1 MDNEIQLLEL
11 FNQINKKIW
20 GRLMPI
26 FRQKQLSIAEISVLI
41 WMNRR
46 PACRAT
52 ELATMIGIPT
62 STVTGILDRLEKRG
76 FLERS
81 RDPNDRRSIQITA
94 TPKTSELVAELKA
107 PMESMLREAFRSM
120 PDSRTRRLIQDLR
133 FILETLEQQSSAA
146 E

>member
-1 MDNEIQLLEL
+1 MDDEIQLLEL

-81 RDPNDRRSIQITA
+81 QDPNDRRSIQITA
-94 TPKTSELVAELKA
+94 TPNTRELVAELKA

-120 PDSRTRRLIQDLR
+120 PDSRTRRLIEDLR
-133 FILETLEQQSSAA
+133 FILETLEQQSPAA

>member
-81 RDPNDRRSIQITA
+81 QDPNDRRSIQITA
-94 TPKTSELVAELKA
+94 TPKTRELVAELKA